1 MCSLS
6 MGLVLLTKHYTLSL
20 NGYRSCGGL
29 RESQHVR
36 RGRRARVDGLYSVMK
51 RRSACTFV
59 AITIAAM
66 ACGSIAPAATSGKPV
81 VSSPSGPLAPSE
93 PLSSVQRR
101 WVDSTLATLSLHDR
115 VGQMVMVWMLGDYSN
130 TRDSSYAEVI
140 RWVERDHI
148 GGVSMSLG
156 TPIEVAAK
164 LNDLQRRAVVP
175 LLTSADLEP
184 GLGRLEG
191 GLFAHYMLDAGSATV
206 FPPAMAIAAT
216 GRDSDAFEVGRATAQ
231 EGRAVGI
238 QINFAPVVD
247 VNNNPS
253 NPVINTRSFGED
265 PKRVARLSALFVR
278 GATAGGQLATAKHFP
293 GHGDTDVDSHVG
305 LPVVAANMSRLEAV
319 ELVPFRAAID
329 AGAALVMTAHIALP
343 AVQGDST
350 TPATLAPRI
359 ITGLLRDTLG
369 FRGVAITD
377 AMTME
382 GIGKGYT
389 TEQSSVLAVKA
400 GADILLKP
408 SDPTR
413 AINAVVEAVERGEIA
428 RSRIDS
434 AARHVLELKARS
446 GVYAARIVSLER
458 LRDVVGAPEHRAL
471 AADIAKRAITLLRD
485 RNNLIP
491 MSDTGRTLVVHYAPE
506 TEIKAGRTFE
516 ATLRS
521 LRAAG
526 ERRGLVQVA
535 RVLPNATADVLDSLD
550 RVADGVSTVVV
561 TAYVR
566 RVEGEG
572 RFAMPQHVASWVD
585 RLAQRRKVIVVS
597 FGNPYLIRQ
606 FGNVGS
612 YVVTYGVSD
621 DLERAAALAVTGRGA
636 ISGRVPVSL
645 PGFFHAGD
653 GLRRDANSE
662 R

>member
-1 MCSLS
+1 M
-6 MGLVLLTKHYTLSL
+6 
-20 NGYRSCGGL
+20 
-29 RESQHVR
+29 
-36 RGRRARVDGLYSVMK
+36 
-51 RRSACTFV
+51 
-59 AITIAAM
+59 
-66 ACGSIAPAATSGKPV
+66 
-81 VSSPSGPLAPSE
+81 VSSGRPELTTLAGPHSPDT
-93 PLSSVQRR
+93 PLNSAERR
-101 WVDSTLATLSLHDR
+101 WVDSTLASLSLHDR
-115 VGQMVMVWMLGDYSN
+115 VGQMVMVWVLGDYTN
-130 TRDSSYAEVI
+130 NRDSSYAEVV

-148 GGVSMSLG
+148 GGLSMSLG

-164 LNDLQRRAVVP
+164 VNDLQRRASVP
-175 LLTSADLEP
+175 LIVSADLEP

-206 FPPAMAIAAT
+206 FPTAMAIAAT
-216 GRDSDAFEVGRATAQ
+216 GRDSDAYDVGRAIAQ

-238 QINFAPVVD
+238 HINFAPVVD

-265 PKRVARLSALFVR
+265 PRRVGRLSALFVR
-278 GATAGGQLATAKHFP
+278 GALAGGQMATAKHFP
-293 GHGDTDVDSHVG
+293 GHGDSDVDSHVG
-305 LPVVAANMSRLEAV
+305 LPVVSANMARLDSV
-319 ELVPFRAAID
+319 ELVPFKAAID
-329 AGAALVMTAHIALP
+329 AGVTLVMTAHIALP

-350 TPATLAPRI
+350 TPATLSPGI

-413 AINAVVEAVERGEIA
+413 AIAAVVAAVERGDIP

-446 GVYAARIVSLER
+446 GVAAERTVSLER
-458 LRDVVGAPEHRAL
+458 LRDVVGSPEHRAL
-471 AADIAKRAITLLRD
+471 AADIARRAVTLLR
-485 RNNLIP
+485 NKENLVPIAD
-491 MSDTGRTLVVHYAPE
+491 SGRTLVVHYAPE
-506 TEIKAGRTFE
+506 TEIKAGRAFE
-516 ATLRS
+516 ATLRGS
-521 LRAAG
+521 PRGARG
-526 ERRGLVQVA
+526 RSVRVERI
-535 RVLPNATADVLDSLD
+535 LPTATTDVLDSLD
-550 RVADGVSTVVV
+550 RAADAAGTVII

-572 RFAMPQHVASWVD
+572 RVAVPQQVASWID

-606 FGNVGS
+606 FPNVGA

-621 DLERAAALAVTGRGA
+621 DLERAAAMALLGRAAITGK
-636 ISGRVPVSL
+636 VPVSL
-645 PGFFHAGD
+645 PGFFRAGD
-653 GLRRDANSE
+653 GLRLGGAQAR
-662 R
+662 